1 MKLLAIETATEACS
15 AAVLLDQD
23 VIEHYQY
30 APREHNQLILP
41 MMTKVMQEA
50 DIEFAD
56 LDAIAFGCGPG
67 SFTGVRIA
75 AGIAQGVALGL
86 DLPVIPVSTLAAL
99 AHDALTLDEDEAD
112 VAYPCIDARMNE
124 VYWGV
129 YGRENAGG
137 VELLV
142 SERVCA
148 AADVPLGT
156 IGKSAVATGSGW
168 GTYADILS
176 RRVGN
181 ALKSIMAEK
190 YPRAASVA
198 RLAARDYRNGRTCPA
213 ELAQPSYLR
222 DKVVHLPGM

>member
-30 APREHNQLILP
+30 APREHNGLILP
-41 MMTKVMQEA
+41 MMAKVMREA
-50 DIEFAD
+50 GIEFAD

-75 AGIAQGVALGL
+75 AGIAQGAALGL

-99 AHDALTLDEDEAD
+99 AHEALLLEDVD
-112 VAYPCIDARMNE
+112 VAYPCIDACMNE

-129 YGRENAGG
+129 YGRDSAGG

-142 SERVCA
+142 SERVCP
-148 AADVPLGT
+148 AADVPVVT
-156 IGKSAVATGSGW
+156 GKPAVATGSGW
-168 GTYADILS
+168 STYADVLS
-176 RRVGN
+176 GRVGN
-181 ALKSIMAEK
+181 ALKTIMPERF
-190 YPRAASVA
+190 PRAGAVA
-198 RLAARDYRNGRTCPA
+198 GLAARAFRDGRTYPA
-213 ELAQPSYLR
+213 ELAQPTYLR
-222 DKVVHLPGM
+222 DKVVNSPGR

>member
-15 AAVLLDQD
+15 AAILLDQD

-50 DIEFAD
+50 NIGFAD

-99 AHDALTLDEDEAD
+99 AHDALTSDEAD
-112 VAYPCIDARMNE
+112 VAYSCIDARMNE

-129 YGRENAGG
+129 YGRDNAGG

-142 SERVCA
+142 SEGVCLA
-148 AADVPLGT
+148 IDVPLG

-176 RRVGN
+176 GRVGS
-181 ALKSIMAEK
+181 ALKSILPEK

-213 ELAQPSYLR
+213 ELAQPTYLR
-222 DKVVHLPGM
+222 DKVVHLPGL

>member
-41 MMTKVMQEA
+41 MMAKVMQEA
-50 DIEFAD
+50 DIGFAD

-99 AHDALTLDEDEAD
+99 AHEALTADEAD

-129 YGRENAGG
+129 YGRDNAGS

-148 AADVPLGT
+148 AADVPLGI
-156 IGKSAVATGSGW
+156 IGKPAVATGSGW

-176 RRVGN
+176 GRVGS
-181 ALKSIMAEK
+181 ALKSIMPEK

-198 RLAARDYRNGRTCPA
+198 RLAAREYRNGRTCPA
-213 ELAQPSYLR
+213 ELAQPTYLR
-222 DKVVHLPGM
+222 DKVVHLPGI

>member
-15 AAVLLDQD
+15 AAVLIDQD

-41 MMTKVMQEA
+41 MMAKVMQEA
-50 DIEFAD
+50 DIKLAD

-75 AGIAQGVALGL
+75 TGIAQGVSLGL

-99 AHDALTLDEDEAD
+99 AHDALTLNEAD
-112 VAYPCIDARMNE
+112 VAYSCIDARMNE

-129 YGRENAGG
+129 YGRDNAGG

-148 AADVPLGT
+148 AADVPPDT
-156 IGKSAVATGSGW
+156 IGKPAVATGSGW
-168 GTYADILS
+168 ETYADILS
-176 RRVGN
+176 GRVGS
-181 ALKSIMAEK
+181 ALKSIMREK

-213 ELAQPSYLR
+213 ELAQPTYLR
-222 DKVVHLPGM
+222 DKVVNLPGI

>member
-1 MKLLAIETATEACS
+1 MRLLAIETATEACS

-50 DIEFAD
+50 NIGFAD

-99 AHDALTLDEDEAD
+99 AHDALTSDEAD
-112 VAYPCIDARMNE
+112 VAYSCIDARMNE

-129 YGRENAGG
+129 YGRDNAGG

-148 AADVPLGT
+148 AADIPLGT
-156 IGKSAVATGSGW
+156 IDKPAVATGSGW

-176 RRVGN
+176 GRVGN
-181 ALKSIMAEK
+181 ALKSILPEK

-198 RLAARDYRNGRTCPA
+198 RLAARAFRDGRRYPA
-213 ELAQPSYLR
+213 ELAQPTYLR
-222 DKVVHLPGM
+222 DKVVNLPGL

>member
-30 APREHNQLILP
+30 APREHNRLILP
-41 MMTKVMQEA
+41 MMAKVMREA

-99 AHDALTLDEDEAD
+99 AQDALTSDEAD
-112 VAYPCIDARMNE
+112 VAYSCIDARMNE

-129 YGRENAGG
+129 YGRDSAGG

-142 SERVCA
+142 SERVCS
-148 AADVPLGT
+148 AADVPVVT
-156 IGKSAVATGSGW
+156 GKTAVATGSGW

-176 RRVGN
+176 GRVGN
-181 ALKSIMAEK
+181 ALKTIMPER

-198 RLAARDYRNGRTCPA
+198 GLAARDYRNGKACPA
-213 ELAQPSYLR
+213 ELAQPTYLR
-222 DKVVHLPGM
+222 DKVVNSPGM